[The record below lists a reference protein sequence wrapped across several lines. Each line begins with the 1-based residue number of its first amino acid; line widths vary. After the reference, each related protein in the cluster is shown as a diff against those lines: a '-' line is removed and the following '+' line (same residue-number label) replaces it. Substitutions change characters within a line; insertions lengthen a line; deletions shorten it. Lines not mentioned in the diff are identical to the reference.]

1 MVLLG
6 ATSSAKA
13 AAADDVEAC
22 RAAAKSGGIKLESA
36 YVAGYCTG
44 IVEATMFD
52 LPVSGNVCLPKGVTT
67 GRGLQVLLKYMTDH
81 PVQLHERTVQL
92 AARAIVQGW
101 QCS

>member
-1 MVLLG
+1 
-6 ATSSAKA
+6 
-13 AAADDVEAC
+13 
-22 RAAAKSGGIKLESA
+22 
-36 YVAGYCTG
+36 
-44 IVEATMFD
+44 MFD